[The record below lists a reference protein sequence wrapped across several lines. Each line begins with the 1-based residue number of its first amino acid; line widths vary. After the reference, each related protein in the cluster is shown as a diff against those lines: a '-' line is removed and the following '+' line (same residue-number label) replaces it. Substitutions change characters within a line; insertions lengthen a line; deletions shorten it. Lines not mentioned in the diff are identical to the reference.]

1 MIVVNRITMVSNRV
15 MDVLRATV
23 LLHQTAHSAMIIR
36 ANADVNR
43 VSPDVHVIDVCQAI
57 GIIHRK
63 DVYVSQF
70 ASLELSRFILKLIIF
85 YKFQHTACSC
95 NNDYSR
101 GVGCNVYTGQCEC
114 LPGVV
119 GEKCDA
125 CPYRWV
131 LVQDQ
136 GCHECDVCHHNLLD
150 VTDAMA
156 NELDPVIDE
165 FETVA
170 GGFFTSQK
178 LKYLDELAGKIE
190 PDVRALDPNRID
202 LSPVSLSIDGLESEA
217 KKFEHKL
224 HYVNQTIND
233 QLDAGSKLLND
244 SRFALTGTRKT
255 LENIQNTVYEVQK
268 LADNIDTT
276 GTTKAEAAIAEANT
290 VLNQLYDV
298 KLDTEPTENQLRDSI
313 DYLEKIEN
321 FVEPVKKQNNKL
333 NDLKSGIDA
342 FNDKLIDIKSHAN
355 EAIKLSWEADNLNLK
370 NKNGTVNSKFDTVN
384 NHTKE
389 TENNIVGT
397 SDLKKQGDIVL
408 GEIFRFLKNLENVN
422 NQLKSINSQVE
433 KDLPEKEKQYD
444 ALEDLIAN
452 ASNHRTLLAD
462 TVGQSSDLVNK
473 PNRFF

>member
-1 MIVVNRITMVSNRV
+1 M
-15 MDVLRATV
+15 
-23 LLHQTAHSAMIIR
+23 
-36 ANADVNR
+36 
-43 VSPDVHVIDVCQAI
+43 
-57 GIIHRK
+57 
-63 DVYVSQF
+63 
-70 ASLELSRFILKLIIF
+70 
-85 YKFQHTACSC
+85 
-95 NNDYSR
+95 
-101 GVGCNVYTGQCEC
+101 
-114 LPGVV
+114 

-150 VTDAMA
+150 VTDAVA
-156 NELDPVIDE
+156 NELDPVIVE
-165 FETVA
+165 FQTVA

-190 PDVRALDPNRID
+190 PDVRALDPNRVD
-202 LSPVSLSIDGLESEA
+202 LSPISLGIDALEAEA

-224 HYVNQTIND
+224 HYVNETIND
-233 QLDAGSKLLND
+233 QLEAGSKLLND
-244 SRFALTGTRKT
+244 SRVALTGTRKT

-276 GTTKAEAAIAEANT
+276 GTTKAEAAIAEANAI
-290 VLNQLYDV
+290 LNQLYDV
-298 KLDTEPTENQLRDSI
+298 KLDTAPTENQLKDAV

-321 FVEPVKKQNNKL
+321 FVAPVKTQNDKL
-333 NDLKSGIDA
+333 NELRSGIDA
-342 FNDKLIDIKSHAN
+342 FNDKLKDIKTHAN

-384 NHTKE
+384 NHTKA

-452 ASNHRTLLAD
+452 ASNHRTVLAE
-462 TVGQSSDLVNK
+462 TVGQSM
-473 PNRFF
+473 